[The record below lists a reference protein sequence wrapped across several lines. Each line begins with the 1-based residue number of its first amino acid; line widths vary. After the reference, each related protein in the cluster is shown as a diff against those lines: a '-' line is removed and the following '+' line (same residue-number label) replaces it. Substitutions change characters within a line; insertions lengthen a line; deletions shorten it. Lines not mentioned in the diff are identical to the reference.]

1 MAGRWTI
8 IVMPVILFAAA
19 LISMLWFQ
27 GQAVTH
33 AQEHTFET
41 LRISAQDQTLIFNDR
56 LEKQFDVLSVLA
68 LSLSQNEDISAD
80 ALYSLL
86 RETGGLTNFRDILVA
101 RADGVAYASD
111 GTIVFIGDMVSVW
124 PRRVSAEMDNR
135 NTPFRYCM
143 RGEQPPQ
150 RRAGFCHFCADSAG
164 REGRGR
170 AAGHT

>member
-1 MAGRWTI
+1 MAGGGRSSF
-8 IVMPVILFAAA
+8 MPVILFAAA

-86 RETGGLTNFRDILVA
+86 RETGGLTNFSGYFGCPRGWRCVCKRRYDRIYWRQGLFSHRHGRNA
-101 RADGVAYASD
+101 R
-111 GTIVFIGDMVSVW
+111 
-124 PRRVSAEMDNR
+124 N
-135 NTPFRYCM
+135 
-143 RGEQPPQ
+143 
-150 RRAGFCHFCADSAG
+150 
-164 REGRGR
+164 
-170 AAGHT
+170 